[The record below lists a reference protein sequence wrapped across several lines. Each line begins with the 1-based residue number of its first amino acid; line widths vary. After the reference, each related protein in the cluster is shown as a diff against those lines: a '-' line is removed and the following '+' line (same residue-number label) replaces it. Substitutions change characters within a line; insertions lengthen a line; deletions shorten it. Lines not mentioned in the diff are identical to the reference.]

1 MTAADATTTFSQR
14 FLAESQE
21 VISML
26 DGDVIEQ
33 LARELAD
40 VRARGGRLFCVGS
53 GGGAAHASH
62 AVCDFRKLAG
72 IEAYCPT
79 DNAAELTAR
88 VNDDGWESSYAA
100 WLRGSRIGPDDLL
113 LVFSVGGGDVE
124 LGISPNLV
132 HAIDTARTVG
142 ARVIGIVG
150 RDGGY
155 TARVADACLVVPTLD
170 QARVTP
176 HVEALQSLVA
186 HLLVSH
192 PAVAIET
199 AKWESVQP

>member
-1 MTAADATTTFSQR
+1 MAAADAKTSFSQR

-21 VISML
+21 IISMI

-33 LARELAD
+33 LAQELGNVRE
-40 VRARGGRLFCVGS
+40 RGGRLFCVGS

-62 AVCDFRKLAG
+62 AVCDFRKLGG
-72 IEAYCPT
+72 IEAYAPT
-79 DNAAELTAR
+79 DNVAELTAR

-113 LVFSVGGGDVE
+113 LVFSVGGGDAE

-132 HAIDTARTVG
+132 QAIDAARTFG

-155 TARVADACLVVPTLD
+155 AARVADACLVVPTLEPT
-170 QARVTP
+170 RVTP

-192 PAVAIET
+192 PVVATET
-199 AKWESVQP
+199 AKWESVQQ

>member
-1 MTAADATTTFSQR
+1 MAAADAKTSFSQR

-21 VISML
+21 IISMI

-33 LARELAD
+33 LAQELGNVRE
-40 VRARGGRLFCVGS
+40 RGGRLFCVGS

-62 AVCDFRKLAG
+62 AVCDFRKLGG
-72 IEAYCPT
+72 IEAYAPT
-79 DNAAELTAR
+79 DNVAELTAR

-113 LVFSVGGGDVE
+113 LVFSVGGGDAE

-132 HAIDTARTVG
+132 QAIDAARTFG

-155 TARVADACLVVPTLD
+155 AARVADACLVVPTLGTYAGHA
-170 QARVTP
+170 AR
-176 HVEALQSLVA
+176 
-186 HLLVSH
+186 
-192 PAVAIET
+192 
-199 AKWESVQP
+199 